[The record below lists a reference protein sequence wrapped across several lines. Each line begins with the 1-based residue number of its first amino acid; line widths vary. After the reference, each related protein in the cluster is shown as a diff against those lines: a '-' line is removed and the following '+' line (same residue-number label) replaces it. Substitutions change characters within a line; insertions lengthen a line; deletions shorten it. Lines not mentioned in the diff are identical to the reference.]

1 MIQGELDQMASIEEE
16 LALVKQA
23 KAAIENPS
31 KDTVEDL
38 RKAIHMARTQATVFS
53 SALNEAR
60 HNVVVA
66 LIEGQPNQEKISKA
80 KSAIDAWIKELE
92 RGSVIRP
99 TK

>member
-31 KDTVEDL
+31 KDTVEVL

-53 SALNEAR
+53 SAGSLNEAR

-66 LIEGQPNQEKISKA
+66 LIEGQPNQEKINKA
-80 KSAIDAWIKELE
+80 KSAIDAWVKELE
-92 RGSVIRP
+92 CGL
-99 TK
+99 